1 MVPPFV
7 NVGGDQRMTTTLV
20 PGIVLVAI
28 LGLWIWPSAALVW
41 VGLAGFGAGAS
52 MVVALSLIPLRSAVG
67 VDSGPLSSMVQNVG
81 YAGVTIGL
89 LLVGWAKQATASSV
103 VVVAVVLGLAVIQ
116 ALMGLLVGRVRRG

>member
-1 MVPPFV
+1 
-7 NVGGDQRMTTTLV
+7 MTTTLV